1 MEISW
6 HEYFR
11 WEMLESLGAPF
22 VGAFFTFLFLGGS
35 LRLMVYV
42 IRQKLMRWAERTEWV
57 WDDCLV
63 TLFGRVSVF
72 FWWSLA
78 LLCSAVWWDLAEPI
92 QNTLWA
98 VMIVLLASQV
108 LYVWKAVLDC
118 WEEDCQ
124 KKSRS
129 FVITPTTRN
138 ALRICLSVVVW
149 GIATLW
155 VLDKLGF
162 NITALVASLGIG
174 GIAAALAAQNLL
186 GDFLSSLSIYLDR
199 PFEVSD
205 YIVIGDS
212 YEGTVKRIG
221 FHTTR
226 LSSLRGE
233 ELIIPNNL
241 ITNNQ
246 IKNFGRLKKR
256 GVFLNLGV
264 EFGTPVAKIKKMLKE
279 VPKIIKNTDKTE
291 FVRFYFR
298 KIGDFSL
305 EFQALYYVKSSE
317 YVDYL
322 EVEQSINL
330 ALIETFEKE
339 GIEFAF
345 PTQTLMMRPDGD
357 FSALKKTA

>member
-1 MEISW
+1 M
-6 HEYFR
+6 
-11 WEMLESLGAPF
+11 
-22 VGAFFTFLFLGGS
+22 
-35 LRLMVYV
+35 
-42 IRQKLMRWAERTEWV
+42 
-57 WDDCLV
+57 
-63 TLFGRVSVF
+63 
-72 FWWSLA
+72 
-78 LLCSAVWWDLAEPI
+78 
-92 QNTLWA
+92 
-98 VMIVLLASQV
+98 
-108 LYVWKAVLDC
+108 
-118 WEEDCQ
+118 
-124 KKSRS
+124 
-129 FVITPTTRN
+129 
-138 ALRICLSVVVW
+138 
-149 GIATLW
+149 
-155 VLDKLGF
+155 
-162 NITALVASLGIG
+162 VASLGIG

-357 FSALKKTA
+357 FSALKKAA